1 MAKTHMKRCSASLV
15 NREIQIKTAVRYHL
29 ITEWLTFKS
38 SQIINV
44 GESVEKGNSLALLVR
59 MQIGSAIVENTT
71 KVPQKSKNRVA
82 I

>member
-15 NREIQIKTAVRYHL
+15 NREIQIKTTVRYHL
-29 ITEWLTFKS
+29 ITERLTFKS

-44 GESVEKGNSLALLVR
+44 GESVEKGNSLVLLVR
-59 MQIGSAIVENTT
+59 MQIGAAIMENSR